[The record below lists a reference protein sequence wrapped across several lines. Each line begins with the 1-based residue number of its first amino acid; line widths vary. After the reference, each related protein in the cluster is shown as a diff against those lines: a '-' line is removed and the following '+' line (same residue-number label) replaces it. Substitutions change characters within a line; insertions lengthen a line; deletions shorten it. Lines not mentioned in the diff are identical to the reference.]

1 MGKQCNKPIFK
12 SFFNATSFSK
22 NVLNKNVSVKPE
34 IQRSQPNRF
43 FWILQQCECVYCPDL
58 MMLGHTGNYKSAQ
71 GNGIRTCQALHPHGP
86 PLDHGPRGNT

>member
-1 MGKQCNKPIFK
+1 MFKQNLKLRGVNQIGFFFK
-12 SFFNATSFSK
+12 
-22 NVLNKNVSVKPE
+22 
-34 IQRSQPNRF
+34 
-43 FWILQQCECVYCPDL
+43 ILQQCECVYCPDL